1 MIKKTII
8 SALLALV
15 AIMGQAQEKP
25 DTITVC
31 FQLASKTKGE
41 TATLVYPDFI
51 HFENIPL
58 HPVTDSNGGWTVK
71 IPTYR
76 TLHIQVWD
84 DNKIHGVVWGAINL
98 FCRPGTRTEILLDD
112 INDRCIFSGE
122 NAEAHQ
128 AQITHPLKIEDFHG
142 HMFGMDMQEA
152 AKQIRNIHEQNLYR
166 IDTLR
171 RANPDLPNN
180 YIEALQA
187 MDKYGFAMDMTQNVI
202 GHYAESLTE
211 IIQQGNSLPKEY
223 VDLLREVET
232 HDLLHPQGLLS
243 RDAASYFC
251 DVVRI
256 EDIVQNDIIRK
267 ALKEKSDYQLKYLKK
282 AYSTIDAID
291 ASIDVKQMMKTHSFI
306 KHCGW
311 DLTPNREKYL
321 RRQLTADA
329 LSRLQSYI
337 NGMKAQY
344 ETLSDEEFEA
354 LDETPIDS
362 LVDGKEIFHKLIA
375 PYRGRVI
382 YVDFWGTWCGPCQR
396 EMEHLPELHET
407 LKQLPVTYMYF
418 ANKSPEELWQKA
430 AKRFGLEGE
439 DCLNLRLPENQQHA
453 IEDYIGVQGF
463 PTYVLVAPDG
473 TIVTNKAPRPSKAQ
487 DVREA
492 VLNLIEK

>member
-1 MIKKTII
+1 MTNRSVNKKII
-8 SALLALV
+8 IAALLALV
-15 AIMGQAQEKP
+15 AMMGQAQEKP
-25 DTITVC
+25 DTVTVC
-31 FQLASKTKGE
+31 FQLVSKTRGE

-51 HFENIPL
+51 DCANVAL
-58 HPVTDSNGGWTVK
+58 HPITDSNGRWTVK

-76 TLHIQVWD
+76 TLHIQIWD

-98 FCRPGTRTEILLDD
+98 FCRPGTRTDILLDD
-112 INDRCIFSGE
+112 INDRCVFTGE
-122 NAEAHQ
+122 NAGAHQ
-128 AQITHPLKIEDFHG
+128 AQMTHPLKIEDFHG

-171 RANPDLPNN
+171 KAHPDLPNN

-202 GHYAESLTE
+202 GHYAQSLTE

-243 RDAASYFC
+243 RDAASYFN
-251 DVVRI
+251 DVARI
-256 EDIVQNDIIRK
+256 EDIVQNGIIRK
-267 ALKEKSDYQLKYLKK
+267 ALKEKSDYQLKYLQK

-329 LSRLQSYI
+329 LGRLRSYI

-344 ETLSDEEFEA
+344 NTLSDEEIEA

-362 LVDGKEIFHKLIA
+362 LIDGKDIFQKLIA

-407 LKQLPVTYMYF
+407 LKELPVTYMY
-418 ANKSPEELWQKA
+418 L
-430 AKRFGLEGE
+430 G
-439 DCLNLRLPENQQHA
+439 
-453 IEDYIGVQGF
+453 
-463 PTYVLVAPDG
+463 
-473 TIVTNKAPRPSKAQ
+473 IVVK
-487 DVREA
+487 
-492 VLNLIEK
+492 